1 MSRAGGPRVE
11 GYAALAAAGFLAA
24 LALRRPELAAIATP
38 FALSLALG
46 LRFRPDPRV
55 VADLVLDAERTL
67 EGMPVA
73 AELRLRADVPVDRLE
88 VAVALPPGIEVL
100 DAAPARAL
108 RLGPELE
115 RRIPLRLRPRR
126 WGVYELGRLGVRAWD
141 PLRVVVW
148 EKAFPA
154 SRRLRAYPDPAGRTR
169 MVAAL
174 ETQVFAGSEVS
185 RAKGEGIEHADLRDY
200 LLGDRLRAIN
210 WRASARRGTLVVN
223 ERHPERNTD
232 VVLLLDTF
240 TDLRGGGFSTLEEAA
255 RIAAALAERALER
268 RDRVGLVSLGGVLR
282 WLRPDLGLAQRHRL
296 LETLVETT
304 IEPTYTWR
312 GVELLP
318 TRILPAGALVIALTP
333 LVDRRFVSALVDL
346 RSRGFDLVVLELD
359 AASALEPEA
368 DDLAAL
374 ATRIW
379 LLEREASR
387 ARLRELGVAVALWAP
402 ARSLDAAV
410 EEVRAYRRHAR
421 LSRA

>member
-1 MSRAGGPRVE
+1 
-11 GYAALAAAGFLAA
+11 
-24 LALRRPELAAIATP
+24 
-38 FALSLALG
+38 
-46 LRFRPDPRV
+46 
-55 VADLVLDAERTL
+55 
-67 EGMPVA
+67 
-73 AELRLRADVPVDRLE
+73 
-88 VAVALPPGIEVL
+88 
-100 DAAPARAL
+100 
-108 RLGPELE
+108 
-115 RRIPLRLRPRR
+115 
-126 WGVYELGRLGVRAWD
+126 
-141 PLRVVVW
+141 
-148 EKAFPA
+148 
-154 SRRLRAYPDPAGRTR
+154 

-174 ETQVFAGSEVS
+174 ETQVLAGSEVS

-200 LLGDRLRAIN
+200 LPGDRLRAIN

-240 TDLRGGGFSTLEEAA
+240 TDVRGGGFSTLEETA

-312 GVELLP
+312 GVDLLP

-346 RSRGFDLVVLELD
+346 RARGFDLVVVELD

-368 DDLAAL
+368 DDLTAL

-387 ARLRELGVAVALWAP
+387 ARLRQLGVAVALWAP
-402 ARSLDAAV
+402 ARFLDAAV